1 MSLKF
6 CILFILPTPVVLI
19 FLFGRDIAHAYCLED
34 ACKADINF
42 TKADYWCDINVG
54 ACRQYQCV
62 TGNDAECQ
70 GTLGAGRNL
79 GPGFVCN
86 PTTKWCER
94 PLGNTVIAGN
104 KAGGGY
110 VLSGTGL
117 GLLINNTILAIGAVS
132 GLIFLAMLILG
143 GIAYMT
149 SQGDEKMLNRAKQQI
164 TAGLIGLLIIFMSW
178 WAVKIIGF
186 VFGIDLLVPKF
197 TGP

>member
-1 MSLKF
+1 MPLRIGLIYFISVVIASL
-6 CILFILPTPVVLI
+6 LLPSAVSALCQEPNGTWVSVGCLTD
-19 FLFGRDIAHAYCLED
+19 RDCDNARNPDNSPKCSIGSVCD
-34 ACKADINF
+34 TVTFDPPAC
-42 TKADYWCDINVG
+42 V
-54 ACRQYQCV
+54 
-62 TGNDAECQ
+62 
-70 GTLGAGRNL
+70 
-79 GPGFVCN
+79 P
-86 PTTKWCER
+86 
-94 PLGNTVIAGN
+94 PLGYSGTQENKIAG
-104 KAGGGY
+104 GY
-110 VLSGTGL
+110 LLTGVGL
-117 GLLINNTILAIGAVS
+117 GLLINNVILAIGAVS